1 MFTIHIPIYWRR
13 GNLRVKIIKNYVSLF
28 ILFLICREVF
38 HISFIDYADIKYFF
52 PQRSIYIAFS
62 LLVNYLYLK
71 IVFDCIFQYIE
82 IDIFSIIR
90 MGRKKYHTMM
100 FKRIVNTLVVFVFF
114 SILNDFFFYDIC
126 ILGLIGTV
134 FIEIVVGLCMSLFYK
149 RLGSHTFMITFIL
162 IIFIKYLITL
172 ASGIMS

>member
-1 MFTIHIPIYWRR
+1 MFLSSFYF
-13 GNLRVKIIKNYVSLF
+13 LYVKKYFISPLLIMQISNTSFLKDLF
-28 ILFLICREVF
+28 ILF
-38 HISFIDYADIKYFF
+38 
-52 PQRSIYIAFS
+52 FS
-62 LLVNYLYLK
+62 LLVNYFYLK

-82 IDIFSIIR
+82 IDTFTIIR

-100 FKRIVNTLVVFVFF
+100 FKRIVSTLVVFVLF
-114 SILNDFFFYDIC
+114 SIFTDFLFYDIC

-134 FIEIVVGLCMSLFYK
+134 FIEIVVGLCMSFFYK
-149 RLGSHTFMITFIL
+149 KLGTHTFMITFIL

>member
-1 MFTIHIPIYWRR
+1 MKT
-13 GNLRVKIIKNYVSLF
+13 IKNYVSLF

-38 HISFIDYADIKYFF
+38 HISFTDYIDIKYFF
-52 PQRSIYIAFS
+52 PQKSIYIVFS

-100 FKRIVNTLVVFVFF
+100 FKRIVNTLVAFVFF
-114 SILNDFFFYDIC
+114 SILTDFYFYDIC
-126 ILGLIGTV
+126 ILGLIGTIC
-134 FIEIVVGLCMSLFYK
+134 IEIGVGLCISFFYK
-149 RLGSHTFMITFIL
+149 KLGSHTFMIAFIL
-162 IIFIKYLITL
+162 IMY
-172 ASGIMS
+172 

>member
-1 MFTIHIPIYWRR
+1 M
-13 GNLRVKIIKNYVSLF
+13 KIIKNYVSLF

-62 LLVNYLYLK
+62 LLVNYLYLR

-100 FKRIVNTLVVFVFF
+100 FKRIVFTLVAFVFF
-114 SILNDFFFYDIC
+114 SILTDFFFCDIC

-134 FIEIVVGLCMSLFYK
+134 CIEIGVGLCMSFFYK
-149 RLGSHTFMITFIL
+149 KLGSHTFVIAFIL
-162 IIFIKYLITL
+162 IMFTKYLITL
-172 ASGIMS
+172 TSGF

>member
-1 MFTIHIPIYWRR
+1 MKT
-13 GNLRVKIIKNYVSLF
+13 IKNYVSLF

-38 HISFIDYADIKYFF
+38 HINFIDYADIKYFF
-52 PQRSIYIAFS
+52 PQRPIYIVFS

-71 IVFDCIFQYIE
+71 IVSDCIFQYIE
-82 IDIFSIIR
+82 IDTLSIIR
-90 MGRKKYHTMM
+90 MGRKKYHTTM
-100 FKRIVNTLVVFVFF
+100 FVRIVDTLVVFVLF
-114 SILNDFFFYDIC
+114 SILTDFFFYDIC

-149 RLGSHTFMITFIL
+149 RLGAHTFMITFIL

-172 ASGIMS
+172 ASGIKS

>member
-1 MFTIHIPIYWRR
+1 M
-13 GNLRVKIIKNYVSLF
+13 KIIKNYVSPF

-38 HISFIDYADIKYFF
+38 HISFTDYIDIKYFF

-62 LLVNYLYLK
+62 LLVNYLYLR

-100 FKRIVNTLVVFVFF
+100 FKRIVFTLVAFVFF
-114 SILNDFFFYDIC
+114 SILTDFFFCDIC
-126 ILGLIGTV
+126 ILGLIGTICV
-134 FIEIVVGLCMSLFYK
+134 EIGVGLCMSFFYK
-149 RLGSHTFMITFIL
+149 KLGSHTFVIAFIL
-162 IIFIKYLITL
+162 IMFTKYLITL
-172 ASGIMS
+172 TSGF

>member
-1 MFTIHIPIYWRR
+1 MFLSSFYFLYVKKYFISTLLIMQISNTSFLQRPIYI
-13 GNLRVKIIKNYVSLF
+13 V
-28 ILFLICREVF
+28 
-38 HISFIDYADIKYFF
+38 
-52 PQRSIYIAFS
+52 FS

-82 IDIFSIIR
+82 IDTFTIIR

-100 FKRIVNTLVVFVFF
+100 FKRIVSTLVVFVLF
-114 SILNDFFFYDIC
+114 SIFTDFLFYDIC

-149 RLGSHTFMITFIL
+149 RLGTHTFMITFIL

>member
-1 MFTIHIPIYWRR
+1 M
-13 GNLRVKIIKNYVSLF
+13 KIIKNYVSLF

-38 HISFIDYADIKYFF
+38 HISFTDYIDIKYFF
-52 PQRSIYIAFS
+52 PQRPIYIVFS

-100 FKRIVNTLVVFVFF
+100 FKRIVFTLVAFLFF
-114 SILNDFFFYDIC
+114 SILTDFFYDIC
-126 ILGLIGTV
+126 ILGLIGTIC
-134 FIEIVVGLCMSLFYK
+134 IEIGVGLCMSFFYK
-149 RLGSHTFMITFIL
+149 KLGSHTFMIAFIL
-162 IIFIKYLITL
+162 IMFTKYLITL
-172 ASGIMS
+172 TSGF

>member
-1 MFTIHIPIYWRR
+1 MKT
-13 GNLRVKIIKNYVSLF
+13 IKNYVSLF

-38 HISFIDYADIKYFF
+38 HINFIDYADIKYFF
-52 PQRSIYIAFS
+52 PQRPIYIVFS

-71 IVFDCIFQYIE
+71 IVSDCIFQYIE
-82 IDIFSIIR
+82 IDTLSIIR
-90 MGRKKYHTMM
+90 MVRKKYHTTM
-100 FKRIVNTLVVFVFF
+100 FVRIVDTLVVFVLF
-114 SILNDFFFYDIC
+114 SILTDFFFYDIC

-149 RLGSHTFMITFIL
+149 RLGTHTFMITFIL

>member
-1 MFTIHIPIYWRR
+1 MKT
-13 GNLRVKIIKNYVSLF
+13 IKNYVSLF

-38 HISFIDYADIKYFF
+38 HISFTDYIDIKYFF
-52 PQRSIYIAFS
+52 PQRSIYIVFS

-100 FKRIVNTLVVFVFF
+100 FKRIVNTLVAFLFF
-114 SILNDFFFYDIC
+114 SILTDFYFYDIC
-126 ILGLIGTV
+126 ILGLIGTIC
-134 FIEIVVGLCMSLFYK
+134 IEIGVGLCISFFYK
-149 RLGSHTFMITFIL
+149 KLGSHTFMIAFIL
-162 IIFIKYLITL
+162 IMFTKYLITL
-172 ASGIMS
+172 TSGF

>member
-1 MFTIHIPIYWRR
+1 MFLSSFYF
-13 GNLRVKIIKNYVSLF
+13 LYVK
-28 ILFLICREVF
+28 
-38 HISFIDYADIKYFF
+38 KYFI
-52 PQRSIYIAFS
+52 SALMS
-62 LLVNYLYLK
+62 
-71 IVFDCIFQYIE
+71 IFQYIE

-90 MGRKKYHTMM
+90 MGRKKYHTLMLE
-100 FKRIVNTLVVFVFF
+100 RIVNTLVVFVFF
-114 SILNDFFFYDIC
+114 SILTDFFFYDIC